1 MTRGAV
7 ENGSMRTRER
17 LAVAACLAVACV
29 AVGIAAAVAWYGPED
44 PLFGRL
50 VALDPPLFLAMGER
64 ALQFFGVAFLALL
77 VADGKQSRAERRERR
92 EQRSARRPAKRR
104 AA

>member
-1 MTRGAV
+1 
-7 ENGSMRTRER
+7 MRTRER

-50 VALDPPLFLAMGER
+50 VGLDPALFFAMGNR

-77 VADGKQSRAERRERR
+77 VADGRQLRAERRERR
-92 EQRSARRPAKRR
+92 QERSGRRGAKRR

>member
-1 MTRGAV
+1 
-7 ENGSMRTRER
+7 MRTRER

-50 VALDPPLFLAMGER
+50 VALDPSLFVAMGER

-77 VADGKQSRAERRERR
+77 VADGRQSRAERRERR
-92 EQRSARRPAKRR
+92 QERGRRQQRSGRR